1 MCDIM
6 REKVK
11 HYQGKEITTEV
22 IRKMNLIELLR
33 QREGLT
39 TFTIENI
46 DNLEELCN
54 YHDTKEEQENIIF
67 GQDWYLMYTTY
78 NDELEIQEWISINN
92 VKDKLVQTMEMFKWI
107 KKILLENKDKTI
119 YSTLRHSTSYNF
131 YKLFLEKGYID
142 EIYKSIDIEDDIPED
157 LLSLIENRDNSSLEE
172 YLDNEKEEIL
182 NDLPDFIFHNVEFWV
197 TDKFIEKHNKR

>member
-1 MCDIM
+1 M

-11 HYQGKEITTEV
+11 HYQGTEITPEV
-22 IRKMNLIELLR
+22 IRKMNLIELNR

-54 YHDTKEEQENIIF
+54 YHDTKPEQENIIL
-67 GQDWYLMYTTY
+67 GEDWYLMYTTY
-78 NDELEIQEWISINN
+78 NDELEIQEWVSINN
-92 VKDKLVQTMEMFKWI
+92 VKDKLVQTMEMFSWI

-142 EIYKSIDIEDDIPED
+142 EIYKSIDIADDIPKD

-172 YLDNEKEEIL
+172 YLDIEKEEIL
-182 NDLPDFIFHNVEFWV
+182 NDLPDFIFHNVEFLV

>member
-1 MCDIM
+1 M

-11 HYQGKEITTEV
+11 HYQGTEITTEV

-46 DNLEELCN
+46 DNLEELCD
-54 YHDTKEEQENIIF
+54 YHDTKEEQENIIL

-142 EIYKSIDIEDDIPED
+142 EIYKSIDIEDDIPKD

-172 YLDNEKEEIL
+172 YLDTEQEEKL
-182 NDLPDFIFHNVEFWV
+182 NDLKDFIYHDITFKVSNQ
-197 TDKFIEKHNKR
+197 FIEKYNKR

>member
-1 MCDIM
+1 M

-11 HYQGKEITTEV
+11 HYQGTEITPEV

-39 TFTIENI
+39 IFTIENI
-46 DNLEELCN
+46 NNLEELCD
-54 YHDTKEEQENIIF
+54 YHDTKEEQENIIL
-67 GQDWYLMYTTY
+67 GEDWYLIYTTY

-92 VKDKLVQTMEMFKWI
+92 VKDKLVQTMEMFSWI
-107 KKILLENKDKTI
+107 KNILLENKDKTI

-142 EIYKSIDIEDDIPED
+142 EIYKSIDIEDDIPKD

-172 YLDNEKEEIL
+172 YLDNEKKEIL
-182 NDLPDFIFHNVEFWV
+182 NDLPDFIFHNVEFLV

>member
-11 HYQGKEITTEV
+11 HYQGTEITPEV

-54 YHDTKEEQENIIF
+54 YHDTKEEQENIIL

-142 EIYKSIDIEDDIPED
+142 EIYKSIDIADDIPKD

-172 YLDNEKEEIL
+172 YLDIEKEEIL
-182 NDLPDFIFHNVEFWV
+182 NDLPDFIFHNVEFLV

>member
-54 YHDTKEEQENIIF
+54 YHDTKEEQENIIL